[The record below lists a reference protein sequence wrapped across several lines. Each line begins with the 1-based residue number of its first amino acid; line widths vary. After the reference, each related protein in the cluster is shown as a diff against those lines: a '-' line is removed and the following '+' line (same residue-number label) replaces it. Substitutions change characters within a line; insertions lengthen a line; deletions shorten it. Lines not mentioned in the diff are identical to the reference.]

1 MPYCDLIRQEGE
13 YTYSANIQFDIENDT
28 KLLRFIP
35 NDTTVKLLKDY
46 FTDFVRA
53 NSYNHA
59 RILYGSYGTGKS
71 HLLTVLSQ
79 IIGKSHVDGVA
90 YQTFIERI
98 RSLDRSL
105 ANDID
110 SFINDDSR
118 KPLLVVPIVF
128 DFEDFDRCIYFSLK
142 KKLDALNIR
151 IQYKTFYDQAASLIE
166 QWKANPNSAFRL
178 NDVCSDAG
186 ISLDSLERKLENFD
200 PHSEQEF
207 ERIFAAMT
215 FGVKYI
221 YEVTNMADTLNQAN
235 AAIANEYSG
244 ILFIF
249 DEFGRYMEDNI
260 KHIKVKSVQDLAEFC
275 DHCAGNNHILLV
287 SHKEISQYTQHYGKA
302 IASEWKKVEGR
313 YKADSINSKQ
323 DQCLSLVRSV
333 LVKVPD
339 VWEAFS
345 AQYENQLNRI
355 YSEAMDFKGFLINV
369 ANADNPFEGAFPLH
383 PISLFAL
390 DRLSKKVAQNDRTFF
405 TFLAGKDEHSLYRF
419 LQSYELDEFHFVGIN
434 DIYDYFEPSIKAV
447 QSDDSYA
454 WYKNLQTALA
464 KNRSDEYDDSPEVMI
479 LKVIATIGIIND
491 ASALSAN
498 KRTILSTIDC
508 PRDVLSNA
516 LDGLCDK
523 KIIKYSGTYDRYDF
537 FDASI
542 YDVESMIEEE
552 SFRIGEDSVIKALN
566 DYFVDFVLY
575 PYRYN
580 RDYKISRVF
589 VPVYAT
595 VNDLAKRTLGNRA
608 GVACDG
614 ILIMLMG
621 NSDVTPEGVLELSQN
636 HQQAVIWVNND
647 CSQLIST
654 VKRYIAAKYLE
665 SQKSKY
671 NEKDPAFEK
680 ELQYNLNE
688 ITASIFAIIDDW
700 KHFRNLDGFVIS
712 DGELQENVSS
722 MDQVSNLASEVMY
735 RVFPDT
741 LLVNN
746 ELINKNTISGTI
758 TNAKKNAIRAII
770 NGEDP
775 NQYFGLQFLSPD
787 YIAVRSVLAKNGFI
801 TTADNCGVNEM
812 AGGRRPQDAIAQYL
826 NRIIDRAKKG
836 TIEFEEVYATLK
848 QSPYGLRDGYLSLLL
863 ASILIPY
870 KKSLIISSHGSEQEI
885 TAELFEEIVRR
896 PHDFTFTVAN
906 WTKEQLDYMDQ
917 LENVFR
923 SFIDPSMLSRNRLK
937 AIYDAMLSHY
947 KSVSKFART
956 TQRYTSDQTKKYRQ
970 LMERSYARY
979 SIFFFAKLK
988 GLTGD
993 YDSTIVAVKSSKK
1006 ELEEALSCIQA
1017 DMKST
1022 ILQMAKVSL
1031 DTSLSNALSTVYK
1044 NDWSLKRQKS
1054 FDYYTNAF
1062 LEYVSGINAATS
1074 EEEIVAKLSKTLTG
1088 IELSYW
1094 GDSHVDEF
1102 KTRLIEIKQKIDA
1115 YTVSDTLNEGETKM
1129 TLTTAS
1135 GEQKEVIFDDGAL
1148 SDLGITVKNKLNA
1161 TLGNFGLSI
1170 SYDDKVQI
1178 LLSLLNDLMEGK
1190 E

>member
-1 MPYCDLIRQEGE
+1 MSYSDLIRQEGE

-35 NDTTVKLLKDY
+35 NDTTIKLLKEY
-46 FTDFVRA
+46 FTDLVRA

-79 IIGKSHVDGVA
+79 IIGKNYVDGVA
-90 YQTFIERI
+90 YHTFIERI
-98 RSLDRSL
+98 RNLDSSL
-105 ANDID
+105 ASDID
-110 SFINDDSR
+110 SYINDDSR

-166 QWKANPNSAFRL
+166 QWKEKPDSASRL
-178 NDVCSDAG
+178 NDVCADVG
-186 ISLDSLERKLENFD
+186 ISLEVLERKLEKFD

-207 ERIFAAMT
+207 ERIFASMT

-249 DEFGRYMEDNI
+249 DEFGRYMEDNL
-260 KHIKVKSVQDLAEFC
+260 KRIKVKSVQDLAEFC
-275 DHCAGNNHILLV
+275 DHCDGNNHILLV
-287 SHKEISQYTQHYGKA
+287 SHKEISQYTQYYGKA

-323 DQCLSLVRSV
+323 DQCLSLVKSV
-333 LVKVPD
+333 LIKVPS
-339 VWEAFS
+339 VWEAFCK
-345 AQYENQLNRI
+345 QYEDQLNRM
-355 YSEAMDFKGFLINV
+355 YSDAMDFKGFLVNIST
-369 ANADNPFEGAFPLH
+369 ADNPFEGAFPLH

-419 LQSYELDEFHFVGIN
+419 LQRHELDEFHFVGIN
-434 DIYDYFEPSIKAV
+434 DIYDYFEPSIKSV
-447 QSDDSYA
+447 QSDESYA

-464 KNRSDEYDDSPEVMI
+464 KNHSDEYDDSPEVMI

-491 ASALSAN
+491 AGALSAN

-516 LDGLCDK
+516 LEGLCDK

-542 YDVESMIEEE
+542 YDVEAMIEEE

-575 PYRYN
+575 PYGYN
-580 RDYKISRVF
+580 RDYRISRVF

-595 VNDLAKRTLGNRA
+595 VNDLAKRTIGSKVGA
-608 GVACDG
+608 AYDG

-621 NSDVTPEGVLELSQN
+621 NSDVTPESILDLSRNQK
-636 HQQAVIWVNND
+636 QAVVWVNND
-647 CSQLIST
+647 CSLLIST
-654 VKRYIAAKYLE
+654 VRKYIAAKYLE

-680 ELQYNLNE
+680 ELQYNLSE
-688 ITASIFAIIDDW
+688 ITAAIFAIIDDW
-700 KHFRNLDGFVIS
+700 KHFRNMDGFVICEGKLCE
-712 DGELQENVSS
+712 DVSS
-722 MDQVSNLASEVMY
+722 MEQVSSLASEVMY
-735 RVFPDT
+735 KTFPNT

-746 ELINKNTISGTI
+746 ELINKNTVSGSIST
-758 TNAKKNAIRAII
+758 AKKNAIRAII

-775 NQYFGLQFLSPD
+775 SQYFGLQFLSPD

-801 TTADNCGVNEM
+801 ATEDNCGINEM
-812 AGGRRPQDAIAQYL
+812 ENGNRPQDTIKEYL
-826 NRIIDRAKKG
+826 EEIIERAKKG
-836 TIEFEEVYATLK
+836 TIEFEEVYSTLK
-848 QSPYGLRDGYLSLLL
+848 QSPFGLRDGYLSLLL

-870 KKSLIISSHGSEQEI
+870 KKSLIISSHGSEQELS
-885 TAELFEEIVRR
+885 AELFEEIVRR
-896 PHDFTFTVAN
+896 PHDFTFTVAD
-906 WTKEQLDYMDQ
+906 WTKEQLEYMDQ
-917 LENVFR
+917 LECAFG
-923 SFIDPSMLSRNRLK
+923 SFIDPAMLAKNRLK
-937 AIYDAMLSHY
+937 AIYDGMLSHY

-970 LMERSYARY
+970 LMERSYASY
-979 SIFFFAKLK
+979 STFFFAKLK

-993 YDSTIVAVKSSKK
+993 YDSTVAAVTSSKK
-1006 ELEEALSCIQA
+1006 ELEEALGYIQT
-1017 DMKST
+1017 DIKST
-1022 ILQMAKVSL
+1022 VLQLTGAPLGS
-1031 DTSLSNALSTVYK
+1031 SLSSALSTVYE

-1062 LEYVSGINAATS
+1062 LEYVSSINAVAS
-1074 EEEIVAKLSKTLTG
+1074 DEEIVAKLSKSLTG

-1094 GDSHVDEF
+1094 GDNHVDEF
-1102 KTRLIEIKQKIDA
+1102 KTRLSEIKQKIDA
-1115 YTVSDTLNEGETKM
+1115 YIVSDTLNDGETKM

-1135 GEQKEVIFDDGAL
+1135 GEKKEVVFDNGAL
-1148 SDLGITVKNKLNA
+1148 SNLGITVKNKINA
-1161 TLGNFGLSI
+1161 TLGNFGLAI